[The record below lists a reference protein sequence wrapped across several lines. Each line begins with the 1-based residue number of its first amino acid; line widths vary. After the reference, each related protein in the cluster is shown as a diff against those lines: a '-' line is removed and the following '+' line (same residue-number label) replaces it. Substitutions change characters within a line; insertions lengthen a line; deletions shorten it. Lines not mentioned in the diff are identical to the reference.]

1 MTATHMKEK
10 IYRFLGPA
18 THDCIKTIGA
28 QTVRTSLVHEFAKRV
43 PPLSA
48 SQLTEA
54 LVEFDK
60 P

>member
-1 MTATHMKEK
+1 MKEK